1 MQTYDATRFPKS
13 IAATL
18 PVPSRDTFGWRQPLV
33 GVLGLKHTVATYSGR
48 HALAMAIAHAGIRS
62 GDRVLLPAY
71 HCLGMVE
78 PLRKAGIETIYYP
91 IRADLTADPDILET
105 LVGSDA
111 KALIVVHYFGFIMNL
126 SALRRLTDRAGLVLI
141 EDCAHA
147 CFGSV
152 QDHPVGS
159 VGDYAIA
166 STQKFFPIPHGGLLA
181 SARRDL
187 SDIRLPLPP
196 LAMELKAAVNLIEK
210 SIEYDRLG
218 SVGRLFGRLLRS
230 KDSLLR
236 KIRSYRASLTKQTSY
251 SEIEAHEYAMNPRW
265 LAWRAT
271 RVSTFLMHRTKTDP
285 LIRRRRAYY
294 SRYLHA
300 LAGRS
305 DCRPLFDALPDGVV
319 PQVFPLYVQLSL
331 EVFVALKRQGVPI
344 IRFGE
349 FLDTPVTPELCPVS
363 VDYSAHV
370 LQFPCHQ
377 ELRETEVDWILECL
391 VAALDQASG
400 CR

>member
-1 MQTYDATRFPKS
+1 M
-13 IAATL
+13 L
-18 PVPSRDTFGWRQPLV
+18 
-33 GVLGLKHTVATYSGR
+33 
-48 HALAMAIAHAGIRS
+48 HAGLGP
-62 GDRVLLPAY
+62 GDRILLPAY

-78 PLRKAGIETIYYP
+78 PLRQLGLEPLYYP
-91 IRADLTADPDILET
+91 IRSDLTIDP
-105 LVGSDA
+105 LVVEKLALHGA
-111 KALIVVHYFGFIMNL
+111 KALVAVHYFGFVVDL
-126 SALRRLTDRAGLVLI
+126 APLRRITERLGLLLI

-147 CFGSV
+147 CFGGTAEYAA
-152 QDHPVGS
+152 GS
-159 VGDYAIA
+159 IGDYAIA

-187 SDIRLPLPP
+187 SDIRLMAPP
-196 LAMELKAAVNLIEK
+196 LRFELKAAVNLIEK
-210 SIEYDRLG
+210 GIEY
-218 SVGRLFGRLLRS
+218 GRFGAPGRFSGRLLRF
-230 KDSLLR
+230 KDRLLR
-236 KIRSYRASLTKQTSY
+236 RVRRFRTNREASATAL
-251 SEIEAHEYAMNPRW
+251 ADDAPEYVMDRRW